1 MAYTAAAMYGGAVVV
16 NLVEG
21 AIPGGPALTLLP
33 GFAALGF
40 VGLLLAVGPRL
51 PRPAL
56 FALGPI
62 GAALIAY
69 ALATTPPDQND
80 GALLYVWPVL
90 WVTYF
95 FGRRGAIF
103 IAAWVAAVHGVAVIA
118 MEDGV
123 FDRWMDVAVSVAVVA
138 VVVHSLVE
146 ANRRLVARLAAE
158 ARVDKLT
165 GVLNRRGFH
174 ERAEVEVERAR
185 RQDGLLGAATFD
197 IDYFKRIND
206 EWGHET
212 GDRVLEHLGEV
223 LRTESRSA
231 DVVARMGGEEF
242 VALLPDVD
250 AEGAWAYAER
260 VREAFARGD
269 GLGLPAVTVSAGVS
283 AAIAPAGVD
292 GLLQSADSALYAAK
306 RAGRDRVLV
315 S

>member
-16 NLVEG
+16 NLLEG
-21 AIPGGPALTLLP
+21 AVPGGPALTLVP

-95 FGRRGAIF
+95 FGRRGAVF
-103 IAAWVAAVHGVAVIA
+103 IVAWVAAVHGIAMIA

-138 VVVHSLVE
+138 VVCTRWS
-146 ANRRLVARLAAE
+146 RP
-158 ARVDKLT
+158 T
-165 GVLNRRGFH
+165 GDWWRGWRPRRGW
-174 ERAEVEVERAR
+174 
-185 RQDGLLGAATFD
+185 T
-197 IDYFKRIND
+197 
-206 EWGHET
+206 
-212 GDRVLEHLGEV
+212 
-223 LRTESRSA
+223 S
-231 DVVARMGGEEF
+231 
-242 VALLPDVD
+242 
-250 AEGAWAYAER
+250 
-260 VREAFARGD
+260 
-269 GLGLPAVTVSAGVS
+269 
-283 AAIAPAGVD
+283 
-292 GLLQSADSALYAAK
+292 
-306 RAGRDRVLV
+306 
-315 S
+315 